1 MKRGSIDYLVKP
13 RFEGNPTTKTICH
26 IRLLIEMS
34 SYPVPGPKKATL
46 NVKSVASKP
55 SFVPESVLKK
65 RKQWDELRKT
75 AKVARKTEKK
85 DSKAKRVTIFKRA
98 EAYVQEYASAE
109 KELVAARRA
118 ARATGDFYVDPQAK
132 LAFVLRIRGINGVS
146 PKVRKILTLLRL
158 PQIFNATFVK
168 INKATLSLL
177 QLIKP
182 YIAWGY
188 PNLKSVREL
197 VYKRGYGRVNKQ
209 RIAISDNSVIES
221 QLGQYG
227 IICVEDLIHE
237 IYTVGPHFKEAN
249 NFLWAFKL
257 NAPNGGLEKKLTG
270 FIEGGQAGNRET
282 KINSL
287 IARML

>member
-1 MKRGSIDYLVKP
+1 
-13 RFEGNPTTKTICH
+13 
-26 IRLLIEMS
+26 
-34 SYPVPGPKKATL
+34 
-46 NVKSVASKP
+46 
-55 SFVPESVLKK
+55 
-65 RKQWDELRKT
+65 
-75 AKVARKTEKK
+75 VARKAEKK
-85 DSKAKRVTIFKRA
+85 ESKAKRATIFKRA
-98 EAYVQEYASAE
+98 EAYVQEYAAAE

-118 ARATGDFYVDPQAK
+118 ARATGDFFVDPQAK
-132 LAFVLRIRGINGVS
+132 LALVVRIRGINGVS
-146 PKVRKILTLLRL
+146 PKVRKILTILRL